1 LRNHLFTILALLF
14 LLLAIGSALVDLKIA
29 LFLIMGVLAAGIGL
43 LAYRLF
49 KIR

>member
-1 LRNHLFTILALLF
+1 LFTILSLFF

-29 LFLIMGVLAAGIGL
+29 LFLITGVLTAGIGL
-43 LAYRLF
+43 LVYRLL